1 MIITKQDLDKIEFSN
16 YLKENN
22 LFDTVNNLDTHSII
36 KWIGYNPSKKTF
48 NEIKDNFSELLNRNF
63 SYKQR
68 I

>member
-16 YLKENN
+16 YLVENN
-22 LFDTVNNLDTHSII
+22 LIDTVNNLDTQSII

-48 NEIKDNFSELLNRNF
+48 NEIKDNFSDLLNRNF
-63 SYKQR
+63 NYKQR